1 MANDPTGSTRTPSSL
16 VIAYCDYAYK
26 GSPDTDLILLAASI
40 RRIGG
45 THDSTPVWIM
55 CRAAG
60 KKRAQALEKATTL
73 RVELLPYRDVPELRD
88 FPFAQKVF
96 AAAEAERLAEGRAS
110 ELLWFDR
117 DSLVLNDVSPLLLRP
132 DKNVSFR
139 PVNVQNIGEEAGTGP
154 EGDRSGFWRRACE
167 LAGADYGAL
176 GTTTGYIDRKVL
188 LFYIAAGLVG
198 VRPELGIF
206 REWERLLRA
215 FAADRFLQGYC
226 EEHSIYKIFM
236 HQAALSIAVAGKI
249 GVGERQELP
258 TLAMYPLNFW
268 EDDPNACRPTTLDD
282 LISLR
287 YDTVLDDEDWLRFP
301 MSAEL
306 RNWLRDNIR

>member
-1 MANDPTGSTRTPSSL
+1 MTNEPARPWPSL
-16 VIAYCDYAYK
+16 IIAYCDYSYR
-26 GSPDTDLILLAASI
+26 GSPNTDPLLLAASI
-40 RRIGG
+40 RRYGG
-45 THDSTPVWIM
+45 ACKSVPIWLM
-55 CRAAG
+55 CQDIPDMSAQIS
-60 KKRAQALEKATTL
+60 KKAIALN
-73 RVELLPYRDVPELRD
+73 VDLLPYKNDVNIAD
-88 FPFAQKVF
+88 FPFAWKGI
-96 AAAEAERLAEGRAS
+96 AAAEAERRAEGEAV

-139 PVNVQNIGEEAGTGP
+139 PVNVQNIGEEAGIGL

-268 EDDPNACRPTTLDD
+268 EDDPNACRPTALDD

-287 YDTVLDDEDWLRFP
+287 YDTALDDEDWLRFP